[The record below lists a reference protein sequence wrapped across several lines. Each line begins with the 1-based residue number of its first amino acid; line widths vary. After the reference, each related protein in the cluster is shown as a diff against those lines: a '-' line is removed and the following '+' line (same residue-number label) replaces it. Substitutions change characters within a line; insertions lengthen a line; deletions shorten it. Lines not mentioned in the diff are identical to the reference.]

1 MTALPHRVGR
11 AVAATALALGSVGL
25 LATPASAATPAA
37 PTTADRVAGA
47 AGWLARQLVDGTHQR
62 TTYSGTTY
70 DDPGLTADSVLAFA
84 AAKVSG
90 SAGAA
95 ATTWLSAHVA
105 DYAGDG
111 GAESYAGSL
120 AKLALTAQVEGRSP
134 ASFGSR
140 NLLTDLGAR
149 EQGANGQNPGRFSDK
164 SAYGDYSN
172 AITQS
177 LALIVQV
184 RAGTTPSR
192 YAVDSLESL
201 QCADGGVRIDYPEAP
216 TAAAVTPSTTPA
228 GSSASPSSASAAL
241 RAAPSPSPSP
251 VPSPSPSPAVGS
263 ADDQPAN
270 APGFAAAAATTCAS
284 DPDATAFAAQAL
296 RAVGAGQQASA
307 ALDYLGRAASPGGG
321 VASAAGVQNANTT
334 GVAAAAL
341 ISGARGA
348 SALQAFLVGLQRTA
362 PASANGAI
370 AFAASGYDATLAAR
384 ATSQAILGL
393 KGTDLVTLTASGS
406 TADAPVLTTA
416 AQLGGIPARVHA
428 GDVLTVTISGLVA
441 NEGYRLE
448 LHSTV
453 VVLGSG
459 DVDAAGR
466 ATVNVRIPQDTT
478 DGLHHVVVFGD
489 DSGLSATAALF
500 VIAPSGPSTSSSSPS
515 TTSSELNA
523 PTSVA
528 TTGPDDASPG
538 PELSQTGAPA
548 NTPVLVLIG
557 FSAVIV
563 GVVLLVLVGRRRNGR
578 AEHR

>member
-1 MTALPHRVGR
+1 MTALPHRIGR
-11 AVAATALALGSVGL
+11 ALAATALALGSVAV
-25 LATPASAATPAA
+25 LATPASAAAPVA

-62 TTYSGTTY
+62 TTYAGTTY

-111 GAESYAGSL
+111 ATESYAGSL
-120 AKLALTAQVEGRSP
+120 AKLALIAQVEGQNPS
-134 ASFGSR
+134 SFGSR
-140 NLLTDLGAR
+140 NLLTDLGGR
-149 EQGANGQNPGRFSDK
+149 EQGANGVNPGRFSDK

-172 AITQS
+172 AITQA

-184 RAGTTPSR
+184 RAGTAPSR
-192 YAVDSLESL
+192 SALDSLESL

-216 TAAAVTPSTTPA
+216 TAAAATPTTTTTA

-241 RAAPSPSPSP
+241 RVAPSPSA
-251 VPSPSPSPAVGS
+251 VPSPSPSPSVSS

-270 APGFAAAAATTCAS
+270 APGFVAAAVTPCTS

-307 ALDYLGRAASPGGG
+307 ALDYLARAAAPGGG

-348 SALQAFLVGLQRTA
+348 SALQAFLVGLQQTA

-370 AFAASGYDATLAAR
+370 AFAASGYDATLAVR

-406 TADAPVLTTA
+406 TAAAPMLTTA

-500 VIAPSGPSTSSSSPS
+500 VIAVSRPATSTSA
-515 TTSSELNA
+515 TNSEPNA

-528 TTGPDDASPG
+528 TVTTVPDGANPS

-548 NTPVLVLIG
+548 NTPELVLIG
-557 FSAVIV
+557 SSAVVV
-563 GVVLLVLVGRRRNGR
+563 GVLLLLLVARRRNGR
-578 AEHR
+578 AEDR